1 MRSLSLNRVGRVPQ
15 EDHVATAR
23 AVYNSPASSYV
34 EFVGTELSSATETP
48 VDQSLLLA
56 FVELVAAGTGQRVAD
71 VGCGPGRVA
80 AFLARHGLDVIGV
93 DVAPG
98 MLAAARMAHPDI
110 EFEDGQLDDLPM
122 DEGSLAG
129 VVCWYSI
136 IYTPPEHL
144 GDAFAEIERVLSPG
158 GYVLVAFQVGN
169 GEPIHRSDA
178 YGTGLPLT
186 SYRHNLADVADR
198 LEQAGLE
205 VRATALREPEFD
217 HETTQQGFVVARHPR
232 TG

>member
-1 MRSLSLNRVGRVPQ
+1 MPQ

-56 FVELVAAGTGQRVAD
+56 FVELVVAGTGKRVAD

-93 DVAPG
+93 DVAPR
-98 MLAAARMAHPDI
+98 MLAAARIAHPDI
-110 EFEDGQLDDLPM
+110 EFEDGQLADLPI

-136 IYTPPEHL
+136 IHTPPDQLDEV
-144 GDAFAEIERVLSPG
+144 FAELERVLQPG
-158 GYVLVAFQVGN
+158 GHLLVAFQAGA
-169 GEPIHRSDA
+169 GERVSRPDA
-178 YGTGLPLT
+178 YGSGVALT
-186 SYRHNLADVADR
+186 NYRHSPENVR
-198 LEQAGLE
+198 RQLEAAGFSVQAQ
-205 VRATALREPEFD
+205 ATRDQGFD
-217 HETTQQGFVVARHPR
+217 HESTPQAFLLARRRPA
-232 TG
+232 